1 MGQIKNKQRRIFE
14 ATPCKKYRS
23 NEKEINFL
31 IKIRKLAII
40 IRIYKVYQ
48 FLMKLKILG
57 EGRKKMKRK
66 KVLNLFLFN
75 CENNITKKRE
85 RKFEE

>member
-1 MGQIKNKQRRIFE
+1 MGQTKNKQRRIFE

-48 FLMKLKILG
+48 FLMKLTILG
-57 EGRKKMKRK
+57 KGKGKMKRK
-66 KVLNLFLFN
+66 KALILCSF
-75 CENNITKKRE
+75 
-85 RKFEE
+85 